1 MTKTHFKTVLVTGGS
16 DGLGR
21 AAAIF
26 LAERNYTVFATGR
39 DTQRLQALQQLA
51 NDKNLPLET
60 FEMDICKDASVDAA
74 VSAVEKRAGTPDV
87 LINNAGIAIV
97 AAMEEVAI
105 ADLTKQFETNV
116 FGAVRVAQR
125 VLPGMRTKRHGR
137 IINMSSI
144 LGKVVHPLWGPY
156 SASKHA
162 LEAISDA
169 MRLELYPFG
178 IDVVVIEPG
187 YIGTNIKQKTGAHS
201 ASYSEKAKAS
211 PYAAIY
217 DRLLQ
222 QWLRASNDTTD
233 TPEDCARVIQRAI
246 EDTPPKTRYP
256 VTRTAH
262 IWTIARRFYT
272 DRALDRRF
280 QRDFGLDKLR
290 ESLEEQG
297 GNRARAVI
305 SSDPEHE
312 G

>member
-1 MTKTHFKTVLVTGGS
+1 MTKTSSKTVLITGGS

-26 LAERNYTVFATGR
+26 LAQQNYTVFAGGR
-39 DTQRLQALQQLA
+39 DKERLEALQQLA
-51 NDKNLPLET
+51 KDGDLSLQT
-60 FEMDICKDASVDAA
+60 IEMDVCSDTSVDAA
-74 VSAVEKRAGTPDV
+74 VSTVEKRAGTPDV

-97 AAMEEVAI
+97 ASMEEITI
-105 ADLTKQFETNV
+105 ADLKKQFETNV

-125 VLPGMRTKRHGR
+125 VLPGMREKRHGR

-187 YIGTNIKQKTGAHS
+187 YIDTNIKQKTGELS
-201 ASYSEKAKAS
+201 ASYSENHKNS

-222 QWLRASNDTTD
+222 QWLRASNNTPD
-233 TPEDCARVIQRAI
+233 TPEDCARVIQRAM
-246 EDTPPKTRYP
+246 EEVPPKARYP
-256 VTRTAH
+256 VTRTARF
-262 IWTIARRFYT
+262 WTVAKRFYT
-272 DRALDRRF
+272 DRALDRRYR
-280 QRDFGLDKLR
+280 RDFGLDKLR
-290 ESLEEQG
+290 ESLEKKG
-297 GNRARAVI
+297 G
-305 SSDPEHE
+305 S
-312 G
+312 